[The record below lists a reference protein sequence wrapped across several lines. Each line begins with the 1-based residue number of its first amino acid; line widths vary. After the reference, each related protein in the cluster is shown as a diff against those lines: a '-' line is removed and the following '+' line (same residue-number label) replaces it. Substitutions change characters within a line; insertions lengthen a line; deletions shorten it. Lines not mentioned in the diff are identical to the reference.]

1 MKVKIPFYA
10 RFKEPLL
17 NGTKT
22 WTSRTKRYGKIGD
35 TFDAF
40 GATFAITDIKH
51 WHLSFVTNHWKEE
64 GCESREDFIQLWQK
78 IHPRKGYDPYQQVY
92 VHIFRRMTKI

>member
-1 MKVKIPFYA
+1 MG
-10 RFKEPLL
+10 L
-17 NGTKT
+17 
-22 WTSRTKRYGKIGD
+22 GKIIFSFIFGV
-35 TFDAF
+35 TFFVNASLS
-40 GATFAITDIKH
+40 AINPHIPL

-92 VHIFRRMTKI
+92 VHIFRRIS